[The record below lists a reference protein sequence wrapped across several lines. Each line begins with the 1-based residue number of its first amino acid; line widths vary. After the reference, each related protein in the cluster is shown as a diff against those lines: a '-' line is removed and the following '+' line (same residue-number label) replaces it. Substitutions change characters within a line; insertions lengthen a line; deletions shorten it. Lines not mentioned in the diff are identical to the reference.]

1 MGPKHWLR
9 EQEFQKTHSH
19 TSRAKPFYRK
29 LNSMRCGNNFSSD
42 VYKFLKCG
50 TGRHKLHVDAMWHI
64 LSPSLC
70 AHVCLTE
77 DTFCARG
84 TRVNHFITK
93 TLSKVVWSCKSQHHC
108 FIFCTFLRV
117 SSSSSSSFMGYCQLQ
132 WLPKSCGFFL
142 HILFDVSCFITT
154 FLELF
159 SPREQAKIKRG
170 QQNTEQNKR

>member
-9 EQEFQKTHSH
+9 EQEFQKTH

-50 TGRHKLHVDAMWHI
+50 TGTHRLHVDAMWHI
-64 LSPSLC
+64 LSLSLC

-108 FIFCTFLRV
+108 FIFCTFYVCRRCLRRHSWAIANCNDFQKV
-117 SSSSSSSFMGYCQLQ
+117 VVFSCTYCLTWVVLLQLF
-132 WLPKSCGFFL
+132 SNFFL
-142 HILFDVSCFITT
+142 P
-154 FLELF
+154 E
-159 SPREQAKIKRG
+159 
-170 QQNTEQNKR
+170 NKRK